1 MLRSLIRLWAL
12 VLILMSSQAFGLGLG
27 DIRLDS
33 ALNEPLRAEILLTSA
48 TPEELDDL
56 TVRMAPPDIFDRY
69 GLDRPAYLS
78 SVSFRIFRSGRADG
92 NVIRLTSSEPIT
104 EPFLTFLVEASWSR
118 GRLLREY
125 TVLLDPPTFAPPSGE
140 SITQTVQP
148 PVQSTPADSGQIQR
162 PAPAPAPTPAPAPV
176 PAAPRTPAPSAS
188 PAAAAPQPAQPTPAP
203 ASFDTTPGGDY
214 VVQRGDT
221 LWSLASRMRP
231 DNRLTINQT
240 MLAIFEANPEA
251 FANNI
256 NVLSAGASLRIP
268 SADEVFRITRA
279 DAVAEVQRQNSA
291 WQGGDVAPA
300 PVASAP
306 TPQPSLELVP
316 PDEDSLS
323 SDEGTAVYD
332 GPDLTE
338 PASTGGSL
346 DDIRIAEI
354 EDLLEDQQAGLVVIN
369 DNELT
374 ALRRELAEL
383 RGEPIPDD
391 LLPAPEPDL
400 DVVAEDD
407 AAVAD
412 DEIFID
418 DGDDTVAAD
427 DTVPVEAAEES
438 VAEVSQ
444 PTPPAP
450 APASQ
455 PSLVDTIIGYL
466 TGLWGMVGL
475 AVLLVLAAV
484 AFFLR
489 RSSKDSGGD
498 DDATALWQA
507 LDDESLAEEAGDE
520 ATSQMRAPSRNDETI
535 VVEEGPGIA
544 AQGGENLTATMEIP
558 AGTGNDDDAAITGT
572 NEALDDTFSSDTAL
586 NLDQSDPIAEAD
598 FHMAYGLYD
607 QAADLI
613 NGALAVDS
621 QRTDLLAKLCEIYFV
636 WGNRDAFID
645 AAVRFKDLLGEGE
658 DPEWDKTVI
667 MGQQI
672 ASDHAL
678 FSDAQGAT
686 KAVDLAFD
694 DDGGDAALDMD
705 LAGDDSAG
713 DDVIDLGADEATA
726 TATNDESALD
736 FIFDDDADGAADVD
750 ETEQVPAADAIDLD
764 LDVKTTEMPAIEE
777 ATAEMPTV
785 ESALDETAETP
796 TIEDQLTGQF
806 ADLDATGELPG
817 VDEAA
822 TADVTS
828 EMPSIGDDEATTLA
842 SLDEDDT
849 PARATDATAEI
860 DLDDLGLDLD
870 TVAADLDDTSTS
882 QALDLDA
889 LDATGTN
896 EALSDV
902 DPTGRN
908 EVVDDDEVDLAS
920 ETSLLEATGQT
931 QILPEDFAVE
941 TGTGTNIEKALAED
955 DINALADGNGL
966 ADDAETLLASLDDEA
981 TEAGDFDFA
990 KTEALPSDSFSPDLD
1005 GAPGSTDMDLDLDDL
1020 TAALKMSA
1028 AGDTVNQVRDDATVE
1043 QPRPSMGADESPT
1056 AALGP
1061 DELSDDLHDARTMT
1075 EVGTKLDLARA
1086 YVDMGDPGGARSI
1099 LEEVLDEGDEAQ
1111 RQQAQQLLDSLPA

>member
-48 TPEELDDL
+48 TPEELDNL
-56 TVRMAPPDIFDRY
+56 TVQMAPPDIFERY
-69 GLDRPAYLS
+69 GLDRPAYLA
-78 SVSFRIFRSGRADG
+78 SVSFRVFRSGRTDG
-92 NVIRLTSSEPIT
+92 NIIRLTSSEPIT

-148 PVQSTPADSGQIQR
+148 PVQSRPADSGQIQR
-162 PAPAPAPTPAPAPV
+162 PAPAPAPAPAPV
-176 PAAPRTPAPSAS
+176 APRNTAPSTS
-188 PAAAAPQPAQPTPAP
+188 PAAAAPQPAQPAPTP

-221 LWSLASRMRP
+221 LWGLASRMRP

-240 MLAIFEANPEA
+240 MVAIFEANPEA

-279 DAVAEVQRQNSA
+279 DAIAEVQRQNSA
-291 WQGGDVAPA
+291 WEGGDVAPA

-316 PDEDSLS
+316 PDEDSVS
-323 SDEGTAVYD
+323 SDDGTAVYD
-332 GPDLTE
+332 GPDLAE
-338 PASTGGSL
+338 PATTGGSL

-383 RGEPIPDD
+383 RGEPIPEDP
-391 LLPAPEPDL
+391 LPTPEPDAVASD
-400 DVVAEDD
+400 DVI
-407 AAVAD
+407 AD

-418 DGDDTVAAD
+418 DEDTVAAD
-427 DTVPVEAAEES
+427 DAAPVETVEEPA
-438 VAEVSQ
+438 VETSQ

-450 APASQ
+450 APAPQ
-455 PSLVDTIIGYL
+455 PSLMDTIMGYL

-475 AVLLVLAAV
+475 AVLLVLAAI

-489 RSSKDSGGD
+489 RSRTGSGGD

-507 LDDESLAEEAGDE
+507 LDDESLAEEAAGDE
-520 ATSQMRAPSRNDETI
+520 TSQMRAPSRNDETI
-535 VVEEGPGIA
+535 VVEEGPGIPA
-544 AQGGENLTATMEIP
+544 SGGENLTATMEIP
-558 AGTGNDDDAAITGT
+558 AGADNDDEAAATGT
-572 NEALDDTFSSDTAL
+572 NEALEDTFSSDTAL

-621 QRTDLLAKLCEIYFV
+621 QRPDLLAKLCEIYFV
-636 WGNRDAFID
+636 WGNRDAFVD
-645 AAVRFKDLLGEGE
+645 AAVRFKDLLGDGD

-678 FSDAQGAT
+678 FSDVQGAT

-694 DDGGDAALDMD
+694 DDAGDAALDMD
-705 LAGDDSAG
+705 LAGDDEAL
-713 DDVIDLGADEATA
+713 DDVIDLGADNAPA
-726 TATNDESALD
+726 AATNDDSALD
-736 FIFDDDADGAADVD
+736 FMFGDDGA
-750 ETEQVPAADAIDLD
+750 ETEESSDTEQIPSADALDLD
-764 LDVKTTEMPAIEE
+764 LETATTEMPAIGDP
-777 ATAEMPTV
+777 TAEMPTV
-785 ESALDETAETP
+785 ESSLDETSESP
-796 TIEDQLTGQF
+796 TIEDQLSGQF

-817 VDEAA
+817 IGEDA
-822 TADVTS
+822 TS
-828 EMPSIGDDEATTLA
+828 EMPAIGDDEATTLA
-842 SLDEDDT
+842 SLDDDDT
-849 PARATDATAEI
+849 SSRPIDATAEI

-870 TVAADLDDTSTS
+870 TETAGLDETSTS

-889 LDATGTN
+889 LDATGMT
-896 EALSDV
+896 EALSDA

-908 EVVDDDEVDLAS
+908 AAVDDDADLAS

-941 TGTGTNIEKALAED
+941 TGTGTNIEQALAED
-955 DINALADGNGL
+955 DTSMLTGGDVL
-966 ADDAETLLASLDDEA
+966 ADDAETLLASLDDEE
-981 TEAGDFDFA
+981 TEASDFDFA
-990 KTEALPSDSFSPDLD
+990 KTEALPSDSFTPDLE
-1005 GAPGSTDMDLDLDDL
+1005 GAPGSTDMDLELDDL
-1020 TAALKMSA
+1020 TAALKVSA
-1028 AGDTVNQVRDDATVE
+1028 AGDTVDQIRDDATIE
-1043 QPRPSMGADESPT
+1043 QPRPGVGDEDTAT
-1056 AALGP
+1056 AALAP
-1061 DELSDDLHDARTMT
+1061 DEPSDDLHDARTMT

-1099 LEEVLDEGDEAQ
+1099 LEEVLEEGDESQ